1 MNLNHRKFATFIGPS
16 SFWLPA
22 KHLPLVLT
30 NFHHFGS
37 SQHNF
42 ILLDSIVESSYIQT
56 ISLAQ
61 SK

>member
-1 MNLNHRKFATFIGPS
+1 MNLHHQKFVTFIGPS

-22 KHLPLVLT
+22 KHLLLALT

-37 SQHNF
+37 SQYNF
-42 ILLDSIVESSYIQT
+42 NLLNSIKESSYIQT